1 MNGDRFSHQTY
12 LIRRKILR
20 ILGGAYH
27 VFGPSGE
34 LLFYSKMKRMK
45 LREDIRIYSDESM
58 SQQVLGIKA
67 RTMFDISTTYDVVD
81 SVTQQR
87 VGALKRSGLKS
98 MLRDEWRVL
107 NASDQE
113 IAVISEDSMML
124 ALLRRFL
131 SDLIPQRYH
140 CEASGTTVGT
150 FHQNF
155 NPFVLKLNVDFS
167 ADRAGVVDRRLA
179 LAAGI
184 LLTAIEGRQG

>member
-20 ILGGAYH
+20 ILGGAFH
-27 VFGPSGE
+27 VYGPSGE

-58 SQQVLGIKA
+58 SQQVLSIKA
-67 RTMFDISTTYDVVD
+67 RSIFDIATTYDVVD
-81 SVTQQR
+81 SVTQQH
-87 VGALKRSGLKS
+87 VGALKRSGIKS
-98 MLRDEWRVL
+98 MIRDEWRL
-107 NASDQE
+107 LDTSDQE
-113 IAVISEDSMML
+113 IGVIQEDSLPL

-140 CEASGTTVGT
+140 CEVNGSTVAT
-150 FHQNF
+150 FQQNF
-155 NPFVLKLNVDFS
+155 NPFLLKLTVDFS
-167 ADRAGVVDRRLA
+167 ADRTNAVDRRLG
-179 LAAGI
+179 LAAAI

>member
-1 MNGDRFSHQTY
+1 MGGDRFSHQTY
-12 LIRRKILR
+12 MIRRKILR
-20 ILGGAYH
+20 ILGGAFH
-27 VFGPSGE
+27 VYGPSGE
-34 LLFYSKMKRMK
+34 LLFYSEMKRMK

-58 SQQVLGIKA
+58 SQQVLSIKA

-98 MLRDEWRVL
+98 MLRDEWRLL

-113 IAVISEDSMML
+113 VAIIQEDSMLL

-131 SDLIPQRYH
+131 SNLIPQRYH
-140 CEASGTTVGT
+140 CEVNGTTVAT
-150 FHQNF
+150 FQQNF
-155 NPFVLKLNVDFS
+155 NPFVLKLTVDFS
-167 ADRAGVVDRRLA
+167 ADRAGAVDRRLG

-184 LLTAIEGRQG
+184 LLGAIEGRQG

>member
-20 ILGGAYH
+20 ILGGAFH
-27 VFGPSGE
+27 VYGPSGN
-34 LLFYSKMKRMK
+34 LLFYSEMKRMK

-81 SVTQQR
+81 SVSQQR
-87 VGALKRSGLKS
+87 VGAIKRSGLKS
-98 MLRDEWRVL
+98 MLRDEWRLL

-113 IAVISEDSMML
+113 VAIIQEDSMAL

-131 SDLIPQRYH
+131 SNLIPQRYH
-140 CEASGTTVGT
+140 CEVNGNTVAT
-150 FHQNF
+150 FQQNF
-155 NPFVLKLNVDFS
+155 NPFVLKLTVDFS
-167 ADRAGVVDRRLA
+167 PDRAGAIDRRLG
-179 LAAGI
+179 LAAAI
-184 LLTAIEGRQG
+184 LLSAIEGRQG